1 MGGERGKG
9 TLKQILEFLKA
20 VNIANKEASYMP
32 DEELIQK
39 IKELKKKKESLL
51 LGGGEER
58 IEKQHKIG
66 KLTARERIEALVD
79 EGTFEEIDMLV
90 KHRCT
95 YFDLDKKE
103 FPYDGVVTGFGE
115 INGKKVAIFSQ
126 DFTIQG
132 GSLGEMHAK
141 KIMKLQDLAMKY
153 GIPLIG
159 INDSGGARIQE
170 AVDALYGY
178 GGIFY
183 RNTQASG
190 VIPQITVIAG
200 PCAGGAVY
208 SPAITDFV
216 IMVDQTSQMFITGP
230 QVIKTVTGENID
242 KENLGGA
249 KIHNSKSGV
258 AHLLAKDDEEA
269 MELVRKLLSYIP
281 SNNMDPVEPT
291 DYDKSYE
298 LPEEINEI
306 VSPNPKKSYDVK
318 DLIKLVFDPGTFFE
332 IHPHF
337 AKNMVVG
344 FARLE
349 GKSVGIIAN
358 QPKILAGSL
367 DIDASDKA
375 ARFIRFCDSFN
386 IPIITFVDT
395 PGYLPGVSQEHGGII
410 RHGAKLLY
418 AYSESTVPMITVI
431 LRKAYGGAY
440 IAMASQHLG
449 ADFVFAYPT
458 AEIAV
463 MGSEGAANIIFA
475 KEIENSENP
484 EETRKKRVEEYKE
497 RFANPYEAASRGY
510 IEDVIEPI
518 ETRKKLS
525 ASLSIAYS
533 KVKPTPSKKHGNIPL

>member
-1 MGGERGKG
+1 
-9 TLKQILEFLKA
+9 
-20 VNIANKEASYMP
+20 
-32 DEELIQK
+32 
-39 IKELKKKKESLL
+39 
-51 LGGGEER
+51 
-58 IEKQHKIG
+58 
-66 KLTARERIEALVD
+66 
-79 EGTFEEIDMLV
+79 
-90 KHRCT
+90 
-95 YFDLDKKE
+95 
-103 FPYDGVVTGFGE
+103 
-115 INGKKVAIFSQ
+115 
-126 DFTIQG
+126 
-132 GSLGEMHAK
+132 
-141 KIMKLQDLAMKY
+141 
-153 GIPLIG
+153 
-159 INDSGGARIQE
+159 
-170 AVDALYGY
+170 
-178 GGIFY
+178 
-183 RNTQASG
+183 
-190 VIPQITVIAG
+190 
-200 PCAGGAVY
+200 
-208 SPAITDFV
+208 
-216 IMVDQTSQMFITGP
+216 MVDQTSQMFITGP
-230 QVIKTVTGENID
+230 QVIKTVTGEDID
-242 KENLGGA
+242 KENLGGG

-258 AHLLAKDDEEA
+258 AHLLAKDDGQA

-281 SNNMDPVEPT
+281 SNNVDPVEPI
-291 DYDKSYE
+291 DYDKNYE

-318 DLIKLVFDPGTFFE
+318 DLINLVFDPGSFFE

-337 AKNMVVG
+337 AKNIVVG

-463 MGSEGAANIIFA
+463 MDQRVPQTLSSLKRLKVLKI
-475 KEIENSENP
+475 P
-484 EETRKKRVEEYKE
+484 KKREKD
-497 RFANPYEAASRGY
+497 ALKNTKSG
-510 IEDVIEPI
+510 
-518 ETRKKLS
+518 LQ
-525 ASLSIAYS
+525 
-533 KVKPTPSKKHGNIPL
+533 IPMKQLLGAI

>member
-1 MGGERGKG
+1 
-9 TLKQILEFLKA
+9 
-20 VNIANKEASYMP
+20 MP

-39 IKELKKKKESLL
+39 IEELRKKKDSLL

-58 IEKQHKIG
+58 IEKQHKMG
-66 KLTARERIEALVD
+66 KLTARERIDALVD

-230 QVIKTVTGENID
+230 QVIKTVTGEDID
-242 KENLGGA
+242 KENLGGG

-258 AHLLAKDDEEA
+258 AHLLAKDDGQA

-281 SNNMDPVEPT
+281 SNNVDPVEPI
-291 DYDKSYE
+291 DYDKNYE

-318 DLIKLVFDPGTFFE
+318 DLINLVFDPGSFFE

-337 AKNMVVG
+337 AKNIVVG

-475 KEIENSENP
+475 KEIESSENP
-484 EETRKKRVEEYKE
+484 EETRKRRVEEYKE

-518 ETRKKLS
+518 ETRRKL
-525 ASLSIAYS
+525 ATSLSIAYS

>member
-1 MGGERGKG
+1 
-9 TLKQILEFLKA
+9 
-20 VNIANKEASYMP
+20 
-32 DEELIQK
+32 
-39 IKELKKKKESLL
+39 
-51 LGGGEER
+51 
-58 IEKQHKIG
+58 
-66 KLTARERIEALVD
+66 
-79 EGTFEEIDMLV
+79 
-90 KHRCT
+90 
-95 YFDLDKKE
+95 
-103 FPYDGVVTGFGE
+103 
-115 INGKKVAIFSQ
+115 
-126 DFTIQG
+126 
-132 GSLGEMHAK
+132 
-141 KIMKLQDLAMKY
+141 
-153 GIPLIG
+153 
-159 INDSGGARIQE
+159 
-170 AVDALYGY
+170 
-178 GGIFY
+178 
-183 RNTQASG
+183 
-190 VIPQITVIAG
+190 
-200 PCAGGAVY
+200 
-208 SPAITDFV
+208 
-216 IMVDQTSQMFITGP
+216 
-230 QVIKTVTGENID
+230 
-242 KENLGGA
+242 
-249 KIHNSKSGV
+249 
-258 AHLLAKDDEEA
+258 
-269 MELVRKLLSYIP
+269 
-281 SNNMDPVEPT
+281 
-291 DYDKSYE
+291 
-298 LPEEINEI
+298 
-306 VSPNPKKSYDVK
+306 SYDVK

-337 AKNMVVG
+337 AKNIVVG

-475 KEIENSENP
+475 KEIESSENP